1 MSKIKELRQAA
12 GLSQAALGAA
22 IGADAMLISRLE
34 RGERRLSAE
43 TAIKLAAA
51 LSVPVG
57 QLMGDAGIVAS
68 VKVTQSQDKLPAGA
82 TLYTP
87 GGRDLPIRGLAM
99 GGDGHMQM
107 SSDAVDWTWRPPELA
122 GVKHAFALFATGDSM
137 EDAVM
142 EGTILLVHPHQP
154 VRPRDLCVIE
164 LVSGELI
171 VKRLLRRT
179 AKEYQLRQ
187 YNPPMDFAVAVD
199 EIRHCWR
206 VCGTQMP

>member
-1 MSKIKELRQAA
+1 MSKIRELRQAA

-34 RGERRLSAE
+34 RGERRLTVEA
-43 TAIKLAAA
+43 ANKLAAA
-51 LSVPVG
+51 LSISVHE
-57 QLMGDAGIVAS
+57 LMGD
-68 VKVTQSQDKLPAGA
+68 VTAPVFAPADKLPAGA
-82 TLYTP
+82 TPYTP

-99 GGDGHMQM
+99 GGDGHLQM

-137 EDAVM
+137 EDAIM

-164 LVSGELI
+164 LASGELI

-187 YNPPMDFAVAVD
+187 YNPAMDFAVAVD